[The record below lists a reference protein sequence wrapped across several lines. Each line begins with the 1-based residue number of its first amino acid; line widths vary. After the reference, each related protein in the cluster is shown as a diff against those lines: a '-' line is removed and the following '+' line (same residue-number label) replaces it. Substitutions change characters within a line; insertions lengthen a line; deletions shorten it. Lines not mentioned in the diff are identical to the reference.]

1 MCDRKNI
8 SGSYEVSAAEA
19 RTSTSNLLKMRN
31 SNLGNSAPSLTDSM
45 VSTSWSLYSTGSSIV
60 ILYSS
65 SYAAHLILDIFT
77 KHQMVISYMT

>member
-45 VSTSWSLYSTGSSIV
+45 VSTAWSLHSSN
-60 ILYSS
+60 
-65 SYAAHLILDIFT
+65 AAHLILDMFN
-77 KHQMVISYMT
+77 QMVICYMT

>member
-1 MCDRKNI
+1 MCDSKNI

-45 VSTSWSLYSTGSSIV
+45 VSTDWILHIITYSCN
-60 ILYSS
+60 
-65 SYAAHLILDIFT
+65 AAHLILDMFN
-77 KHQMVISYMT
+77 QMVICYMT

>member
-1 MCDRKNI
+1 MCDSKNI

-45 VSTSWSLYSTGSSIV
+45 VSTAWILLYSIV
-60 ILYSS
+60 ML
-65 SYAAHLILDIFT
+65 HT
-77 KHQMVISYMT
+77 

>member
-45 VSTSWSLYSTGSSIV
+45 VSTAWSLHIT
-60 ILYSS
+60 YSS
-65 SYAAHLILDIFT
+65 NAAHLILDMFN
-77 KHQMVISYMT
+77 QMVICYMT

>member
-1 MCDRKNI
+1 MCDSKNI

-45 VSTSWSLYSTGSSIV
+45 VSTAWSLHSTGSSII
-60 ILYSS
+60 ILYS
-65 SYAAHLILDIFT
+65 SYAAHLILDMFT
-77 KHQMVISYMT
+77 QMVICYMA

>member
-1 MCDRKNI
+1 MCDSKNI

-45 VSTSWSLYSTGSSIV
+45 VSTAWSHYSTGSSII
-60 ILYSS
+60 ILYTVVVML
-65 SYAAHLILDIFT
+65 HT
-77 KHQMVISYMT
+77 

>member
-45 VSTSWSLYSTGSSIV
+45 VSTAWSL
-60 ILYSS
+60 LYS
-65 SYAAHLILDIFT
+65 SYAAHLILDMFT
-77 KHQMVISYMT
+77 QMVICYTTFILLK

>member
-1 MCDRKNI
+1 MCDSKNI

-45 VSTSWSLYSTGSSIV
+45 VSTSWSLH
-60 ILYSS
+60 SS
-65 SYAAHLILDIFT
+65 SYTAHLILDMFN
-77 KHQMVISYMT
+77 QMVICYTTFILLK